1 MNEYIKILLREH
13 LLGESAQ
20 SEHLFNRLKGRIDM
34 LSDEEITSR
43 SKSHLT
49 RYLDI
54 LLKLDFNPRQSFAVK
69 VLDLDINPDSKL
81 YVNVN
86 GREYYRLND
95 FMGRD
100 STGDQIWVIVRNNR
114 AITIMLRKHI
124 QPEYKLGVDLV
135 VKNIDDLQQ
144 LIRKNI
150 VK

>member
-1 MNEYIKILLREH
+1 MNEYIKILVREH
-13 LLGESAQ
+13 LLDESAQ

-34 LSDEEITSR
+34 LSDVEITSR

-54 LLKLDFNPRQSFAVK
+54 LLKLDFNPRQSFAIK
-69 VLDLDINPDSKL
+69 VLDLDVNPDSKL

-124 QPEYKLGVDLV
+124 QPEYKLGVDTV
-135 VKNIDDLQQ
+135 VKNIDDLS
-144 LIRKNI
+144 LIHI
-150 VK
+150 